1 MLTNDKK
8 KPNGLQNRQDGLQ
21 LDLSQAETILSEKC
35 GNGLFIQ
42 SFFLKKI
49 SRLVSPTG
57 QEAIIPVQ
65 VYSCGNCG
73 HINTKLN
80 PTAQPSEETTNNN

>member
-1 MLTNDKK
+1 MSMHPKGPLPKK
-8 KPNGLQNRQDGLQ
+8 QAQVKLN
-21 LDLSQAETILSEKC
+21 LSDTETIVCEKC

-49 SRLVSPTG
+49 SALVSPTG

>member
-1 MLTNDKK
+1 MIPGNKV
-8 KPNGLQNRQDGLQ
+8 KP
-21 LDLSQAETILSEKC
+21 QAQVQVNIKDTETIVCEKC

-49 SRLVSPTG
+49 SAIVSPTG
-57 QEAIIPVQ
+57 KESIVPIQ